1 MQMKEKLKSVFEK
14 VGIYLTDEEFEQEL
28 EIDSFQFVSV
38 IIALEEEFLIHISND
53 FEDYSSL
60 ITFNDFYKLVAEY
73 FDDVVRI
80 E

>member
-1 MQMKEKLKSVFEK
+1 M
-14 VGIYLTDEEFEQEL
+14 TDEEFEQEL

>member
-1 MQMKEKLKSVFEK
+1 MQIKEKLKSVFER
-14 VGIYLTDEEFEQEL
+14 VGIYLADEEFDQEL

-38 IIALEEEFLIHISND
+38 IIALEEEFLIHISNE

-73 FDDVVRI
+73 FEDVVRI

>member
-1 MQMKEKLKSVFEK
+1 MQMKEKLKCVFEK
-14 VGIYLTDEEFEQEL
+14 VGIYLNDEEFEQEL

>member
-1 MQMKEKLKSVFEK
+1 MKEKLKSVFEK